1 MRSKLSHV
9 VLAAGLLMGAWSL
22 SSCSQQDGSPRTEE
36 TDAANYS
43 RVPVSLSVDATLQP
57 LAESSP
63 RAMSM
68 ELSEDEAKK
77 KFPKLKGLKEG
88 TEVLCVIRSSNP
100 HQPVNYLKATW
111 TKKEGTERYTI
122 SFGGNVTGG
131 SGSGASETN
140 FSYDSRFSLGHLSMM
155 LITGGEWDQNTKQ
168 LKVEPK
174 LVRAENSTMDYDL
187 PCVSEWRPLKYEFK
201 NGTEASSLRLWL
213 TDYDFDAADPEH
225 YTLKPVG
232 MLLRMPVEEEMAEDG
247 GGHYQLNG
255 ITIRSTA
262 FGGQGYFNL
271 SESNIKATDQDA
283 IDNKKPYYR
292 RWWIFSKHAETDE
305 SYNVENPIEHSFDA
319 TGMTTYGTRQL
330 RKFTPR
336 YYLFLWVMPRGQQAE
351 DVASGDVRTQ
361 IYANVDVKPED
372 GSEVIYSNSS
382 SADEYEF
389 DGHNGKKYAVVPRM
403 KALPVYAS
411 DRLVRKAGGVDA
423 AFVEGTSYP
432 LTLNLN
438 RPDLPIELLSQYP
451 VNSSY
456 TGFAKTADEAAYIVN
471 DLNQSQAQLR
481 TIDNAFDAFKS
492 SGKGYWSIPEFTRIT
507 MLFGAIGGQ
516 GTMDPSVPANRVDE
530 KYTPRLATTPYADA
544 GSYGVNKWHDGS
556 LEDLRML
563 LGLQSS
569 KQGDKVVV
577 YSLIFYPAVVKG
589 KDPKNYRGDRMS
601 VVRGEYTTND
611 YGQPVY
617 RMRLRYIG
625 PYCNDIGI
633 MSPNMTVV
641 NSENDLKPM
650 ATEALQKIIDKGE
663 EYWNDPLRRQDD
675 ITRDLPLWKKD
686 PATGVISK
694 AGDAGY
700 DLGDMGYI
708 VFDIN
713 RPSQAFFGKL
723 GVGYPASSRYGYSLL
738 STQAPV
744 FLMRDR
750 LTHK

>member
-1 MRSKLSHV
+1 MSSKLSRV
-9 VLAAGLLMGAWSL
+9 VLAAGLLMGAWSF

-43 RVPVSLSVDATLQP
+43 RVPVSLSVEATLQP
-57 LAESSP
+57 LAESSA
-63 RAMSM
+63 RAMSL
-68 ELSEDEAKK
+68 ELSDDEAKK

-100 HQPVNYLKATW
+100 RQPVNYLKATW

-140 FSYDSRFSLGHLSMM
+140 FSYDSRQSLGNLSMM
-155 LITGGEWDQNTKQ
+155 LITGGEWDENTKH

-174 LVRAENSTMDYDL
+174 LVRAENSKMDYEL
-187 PCVSEWRPLKYEFK
+187 PCVSEWRPLKYEFQ
-201 NGTEASSLRLWL
+201 NGQNDASSLRLL
-213 TDYDFDAADPEH
+213 LKDYNFDATNPEH

-255 ITIRSTA
+255 ITLRSTA
-262 FGGQGYFNL
+262 FGGQGYFDL
-271 SESNIKATDQDA
+271 SKNHIQSVTTETINAKE
-283 IDNKKPYYR
+283 PYYR
-292 RWWIFSKHAETDE
+292 SWWVFSKHVEEDE
-305 SYNVENPIEHSFDA
+305 WYEVANPTEHSFDG
-319 TGMTTYGTRQL
+319 TGMTTYGTRKL
-330 RKFTPR
+330 RIFKPR

-351 DVASGDVRTQ
+351 AVASGHVRTQ
-361 IYANVDVKPED
+361 IYANVDVKPQD

-382 SADEYEF
+382 SADDYEF
-389 DGHNGKKYAVVPRM
+389 DGHNGVKYAVVPRM

-423 AFVEGTSYP
+423 AFVEGTSYS

-438 RPDLPIELLSQYP
+438 RPDLPLELLSQYP
-451 VNSSY
+451 VNSSS

-471 DLNQSQAQLR
+471 DWATSKTQLR
-481 TIDNAFDAFKS
+481 TINTAFQSLGQGNWSVAEFK
-492 SGKGYWSIPEFTRIT
+492 RIT

-516 GTMDPSVPANRVDE
+516 GTMDPSVPKERVDE
-530 KYTPRLATTPYADA
+530 RYTPDLATTPYADA

-589 KDPKNYRGDRMS
+589 KDVKNYRGDRLS

-650 ATEALQKIIDKGE
+650 ATEALKKIIDKGE
-663 EYWNDPLRRQDD
+663 EYWNDPLRKQDD

-686 PATGVISK
+686 PTTNRIYK

-713 RPSQAFFGKL
+713 NPSQAFFGKL
-723 GVGYPASSRYGYSLL
+723 GVGYPASSYNGYSRIT
-738 STQAPV
+738 TQAPV
-744 FLMRDR
+744 FMMRDR

>member
-1 MRSKLSHV
+1 MSSKLYRV
-9 VLAAGLLMGAWSL
+9 VLAAGLLMGAWSF

-43 RVPVSLSVDATLQP
+43 RVPVSLSVEATLQP
-57 LAESSP
+57 LAESSA
-63 RAMSM
+63 RAMSL
-68 ELSEDEAKK
+68 ELSDDEAKK

-100 HQPVNYLKATW
+100 RQPVNYLKATW

-122 SFGGNVTGG
+122 SFGGDVTGG

-140 FSYDSRFSLGHLSMM
+140 FSYDSRQSLGNLSMM
-155 LITGGEWDQNTKQ
+155 LITGGEWDENTKH

-174 LVRAENSTMDYDL
+174 LVRAENSKMDYEL
-187 PCVSEWRPLKYEFK
+187 PCVSEWRPLKYEFQ
-201 NGTEASSLRLWL
+201 NGQNDASSLRLL
-213 TDYDFDAADPEH
+213 LKDYNFDATNPEH

-255 ITIRSTA
+255 ITLRSTA
-262 FGGQGYFNL
+262 FGGQGYFDL
-271 SESNIKATDQDA
+271 SKNHIQSVTTETINAKE
-283 IDNKKPYYR
+283 PYYR
-292 RWWIFSKHAETDE
+292 SWWVFSKHAEEDE
-305 SYNVENPIEHSFDA
+305 WYEVANPTEHSFDG
-319 TGMTTYGTRQL
+319 TGMTTYGTRKL
-330 RKFTPR
+330 RIFKPR
-336 YYLFLWVMPRGQQAE
+336 YYLFLWVMPRGQQAQA
-351 DVASGDVRTQ
+351 VANGEVRTQ
-361 IYANVDVKPED
+361 IYANVDVKPQD
-372 GSEVIYSNSS
+372 GSEVIYANSS
-382 SADEYEF
+382 SADDYEF
-389 DGHNGKKYAVVPRM
+389 NRNYAVVPRM

-411 DRLVRKAGGVDA
+411 DRLVRKANGTDA
-423 AFVEGTSYP
+423 TFVEGTSYS

-456 TGFAKTADEAAYIVN
+456 NGFAKTAAEAAYIVN
-471 DLNQSQAQLR
+471 NLDQSRAQLR
-481 TIDNAFDAFKS
+481 DINTAFQTL
-492 SGKGYWSIPEFTRIT
+492 GKRNWSVAEFTRIT
-507 MLFGAIGGQ
+507 MLFGAIGGKD
-516 GTMDPSVPANRVDE
+516 TMDPSVPKQRIDE
-530 KYTPRLATTPYADA
+530 RYTPGLSSTPVADA
-544 GSYGVNKWHDGS
+544 GTYGVSKDAAGI
-556 LEDLRML
+556 LQEFRML
-563 LGLQSS
+563 LGLQAS
-569 KQGDKVVV
+569 KQGDKVVT

-589 KDPKNYRGDRMS
+589 QDPKNYRGDRLS

-633 MSPNMTVV
+633 MSPNMTVA
-641 NSENDLKPM
+641 NSENDLKAM
-650 ATEALQKIIDKGE
+650 ATDALTKIINKGE
-663 EYWNDPLRRQDD
+663 EYWNDPLRKQDD

-686 PATGVISK
+686 PTTNLISK

-700 DLGDMGYI
+700 NLGDMGYI
-708 VFDIN
+708 VFDID

-723 GVGYPASSRYGYSLL
+723 GIGYPASSYNGYSRIT
-738 STQAPV
+738 TQAPV

>member
-1 MRSKLSHV
+1 MSSKLSRV

-43 RVPVSLSVDATLQP
+43 RVPVSLSVEAALQP
-57 LAESSP
+57 LAESSA
-63 RAMSM
+63 RAMSL

-174 LVRAENSTMDYDL
+174 LVRAENSTMDYEL

-213 TDYDFDAADPEH
+213 TDYDFDAPAADRTH

-292 RWWIFSKHAETDE
+292 RWWVFSKHAETDE

-336 YYLFLWVMPRGQQAE
+336 YYLFLWVMPRPQQAE
-351 DVASGDVRTQ
+351 DVANGEVRTQ
-361 IYANVDVKPED
+361 IYANVDVKPEY

-389 DGHNGKKYAVVPRM
+389 NGHNGAKYAVVPRM

-423 AFVEGTSYP
+423 AFVEGTSYS

-451 VNSSY
+451 VNKDN
-456 TGFAKTADEAAYIVN
+456 TGFAKTAAEAAYIVN
-471 DLNQSQAQLR
+471 DLEPSKTQLR
-481 TIDNAFDAFKS
+481 TINTAFQTL
-492 SGKGYWSIPEFTRIT
+492 GQGNWSVAEFTRIT
-507 MLFGAIGGQ
+507 MLFGAIGGKD
-516 GTMDPSVPANRVDE
+516 TMDPSVPNERVDSR
-530 KYTPRLATTPYADA
+530 YNTGLSSTPIADA
-544 GSYGVNKWHDGS
+544 GTYGVSKDHAGILQDF
-556 LEDLRML
+556 RML
-563 LGLQSS
+563 LGLQAS

-589 KDPKNYRGDRMS
+589 QDPKNYRGDRMS

-650 ATEALQKIIDKGE
+650 ATEALKKIIDKGE
-663 EYWNDPLRRQDD
+663 EYWNDPLRKQDD

-686 PATGVISK
+686 PTTNRIYK

-723 GVGYPASSRYGYSLL
+723 GIGYPASSYNGYSRMT
-738 STQAPV
+738 TQAPV

>member
-1 MRSKLSHV
+1 M
-9 VLAAGLLMGAWSL
+9 
-22 SSCSQQDGSPRTEE
+22 
-36 TDAANYS
+36 ANYS
-43 RVPVSLSVDATLQP
+43 RVPLSLSVEAVVQP

-63 RAMSM
+63 RALSL
-68 ELSEDEAKK
+68 ELSDDASKK
-77 KFPKLKGLKEG
+77 QFPKVKGLKEG

-140 FSYDSRFSLGHLSMM
+140 FSYDSRVPLGNLSMM
-155 LITGGEWDQNTKQ
+155 LITGGEWDENTKH

-174 LVRAENSTMDYDL
+174 LVRAENFTMDYDL

-201 NGTEASSLRLWL
+201 NGQNDASSLRLL
-213 TDYDFDAADPEH
+213 LKDYDFDAPAPDRAH

-283 IDNKKPYYR
+283 IDNKKQYYR

-305 SYNVENPIEHSFDA
+305 WYKVANPTVHSFDA
-319 TGMTTYGTRQL
+319 TDMTTYGTRKL

-361 IYANVDVKPED
+361 IYANVDVKPQD

-389 DGHNGKKYAVVPRM
+389 NGHNGKKYAVVPRM

-438 RPDLPIELLSQYP
+438 RPDLPLELLSQYP

-471 DLNQSQAQLR
+471 DLEPSKTQLR
-481 TIDNAFDAFKS
+481 TINTAFQSLGQRNWSVAEFK
-492 SGKGYWSIPEFTRIT
+492 RIT

-516 GTMDPSVPANRVDE
+516 GTMDPSVPKERVDE
-530 KYTPRLATTPYADA
+530 RYTPRLATTPYADA

-577 YSLIFYPAVVKG
+577 YSLIFYPAVVNG
-589 KDPKNYRGDRMS
+589 KDVKNYRGDRLS
-601 VVRGEYTTND
+601 VVRCEYTTND

-641 NSENDLKPM
+641 NSESDLKPM
-650 ATEALQKIIDKGE
+650 ATEALKKIIDKGE
-663 EYWNDPLRRQDD
+663 EYWNDPLRKQDD

-686 PATGVISK
+686 PTTNRISM

-713 RPSQAFFGKL
+713 NPSQAFFGKL
-723 GVGYPASSRYGYSLL
+723 GVGYPASSYNGYSRMT
-738 STQAPV
+738 TQAPV

-750 LTHK
+750 LTH

>member
-1 MRSKLSHV
+1 MSSKLSRV
-9 VLAAGLLMGAWSL
+9 VLAAGLLMGAWSF

-43 RVPVSLSVDATLQP
+43 RVPVSLSVEAALQP
-57 LAESSP
+57 LAESSA
-63 RAMSM
+63 RAMSL

-88 TEVLCVIRSSNP
+88 TEVLCVIRSSTP
-100 HQPVNYLKATW
+100 QQPVNYLKATW

-140 FSYDSRFSLGHLSMM
+140 FSYDSRFPLGKLSMM
-155 LITGGEWDQNTKQ
+155 LITGGEWDENTKH
-168 LKVEPK
+168 LTVEPQ
-174 LVRAENSTMDYDL
+174 LVRAENSQMDYEL

-213 TDYDFDAADPEH
+213 KDYDFDAADPEH

-255 ITIRSTA
+255 ITLRSTA
-262 FGGQGYFNL
+262 FGGQGYFDL
-271 SESNIKATDQDA
+271 SKNHIQSVTTETINAKE
-283 IDNKKPYYR
+283 PYYR
-292 RWWIFSKHAETDE
+292 SWWVFSKHAEVDE
-305 SYNVENPIEHSFDA
+305 WYKVANPTEHSFDGA
-319 TGMTTYGTRQL
+319 GMTTYGTRQL

-361 IYANVDVKPED
+361 IYANVDVKPQD

-382 SADEYEF
+382 SADDKEF
-389 DGHNGKKYAVVPRM
+389 SDNYAVVPRM

-423 AFVEGTSYP
+423 AFVEGTSYS

-456 TGFAKTADEAAYIVN
+456 NGFAKTAAEAAYIVN
-471 DLNQSQAQLR
+471 DLEPSRTQLR
-481 TIDNAFDAFKS
+481 SINTAFQTL
-492 SGKGYWSIPEFTRIT
+492 GQRNWSVAEFTRIT
-507 MLFGAIGGQ
+507 MLFGAIGGKD
-516 GTMDPSVPANRVDE
+516 TMDPSVPNERVDSR
-530 KYTPRLATTPYADA
+530 YNTGLSSTPIADA
-544 GSYGVNKWHDGS
+544 GTYGVSKDHDGI
-556 LEDLRML
+556 LQEFRML
-563 LGLQSS
+563 LGLQAS

-589 KDPKNYRGDRMS
+589 KDPKNYRGDRLS

-650 ATEALQKIIDKGE
+650 AIEALKKIIDKGE
-663 EYWNDPLRRQDD
+663 EYWNDPLRKQDD

-686 PATGVISK
+686 PTTNRIYK

-708 VFDIN
+708 VFDID

-723 GVGYPASSRYGYSLL
+723 GIGYPASSYNGYSRMT
-738 STQAPV
+738 TQAPV
-744 FLMRDR
+744 FMMRDR

>member
-1 MRSKLSHV
+1 MSSKLSRV
-9 VLAAGLLMGAWSL
+9 VLAAGLLMGAWSF

-57 LAESSP
+57 LVESSP
-63 RAMSM
+63 RAMSL
-68 ELSEDEAKK
+68 ELSDVEAKK

-88 TEVLCVIRSSNP
+88 TKVLCVIRSSTP
-100 HQPVNYLKATW
+100 QQPVNYLQATW

-122 SFGGNVTGG
+122 TFGGNVTGG

-140 FSYDSRFSLGHLSMM
+140 FSYDSRLPLGKLSMM
-155 LITGGEWDQNTKQ
+155 LITGGEWDENTKR

-174 LVRAENSTMDYDL
+174 LVRAENSTMDYEL

-201 NGTEASSLRLWL
+201 NGQNDASSLRLL
-213 TDYDFDAADPEH
+213 LKDYDFDAENPEH

-232 MLLRMPVEEEMAEDG
+232 MLLRMPVEEEMADDG

-262 FGGQGYFNL
+262 FGGQGYFDL
-271 SESNIKATDQDA
+271 SKNHIQSVPTDKIDA
-283 IDNKKPYYR
+283 KEPYYR
-292 RWWIFSKHAETDE
+292 SWWVFSKHAEADE
-305 SYNVENPIEHSFDA
+305 WYKVANPTEHSFDA

-330 RKFTPR
+330 RIFKPR

-351 DVASGDVRTQ
+351 AVASGEVRTQ
-361 IYANVDVKPED
+361 IYANVDVKPQD
-372 GSEVIYSNSS
+372 GREVVYSNSS

-389 DGHNGKKYAVVPRM
+389 ERNYAVVPRM

-438 RPDLPIELLSQYP
+438 RPDLPIELLSEYP

-456 TGFAKTADEAAYIVN
+456 TGFAKTAAEAAYIEN
-471 DLNQSQAQLR
+471 ELNQSRTQL
-481 TIDNAFDAFKS
+481 NAINTAFQS
-492 SGKGYWSIPEFTRIT
+492 LGQRNWTVAEFKRIT
-507 MLFGAIGGQ
+507 MLLGAIHGK
-516 GTMDPSVPANRVDE
+516 GTLDPSAERVDYRE
-530 KYTPRLATTPYADA
+530 APYLSPSAYADA
-544 GSYGVNKWHDGS
+544 GTYGVNKLQNGS
-556 LEDLRML
+556 LEDLRMMM
-563 LGLQSS
+563 GLQAS
-569 KQGDKVVV
+569 KQGDKVVT
-577 YSLIFYPAVVKG
+577 YSLIFYPSMVRG
-589 KDPKNYRGDRMS
+589 KNYVRRGDRMS
-601 VVRGEYTTND
+601 VVRGEYTTNT
-611 YGQPVY
+611 YGEPVY
-617 RMRLRYIG
+617 RLRLRYLG
-625 PYCNDIGI
+625 PYSNDMGI
-633 MSPNMTVV
+633 LSPNLPEVDQEMSQRDMVAA
-641 NSENDLKPM
+641 S
-650 ATEALQKIIDKGE
+650 LQKIIDKGE
-663 EYWNDPLRRQDD
+663 AYWNDPLRSQDD
-675 ITRDLPLWKKD
+675 ITRDFPLWKKN
-686 PATGVISK
+686 PTTGVISK

-700 DLGDMGYI
+700 DLGDMGYV
-708 VFDIN
+708 VFDVN
-713 RPSQAFFGKL
+713 YPSPVYFGKL
-723 GVGYPASSRYGYSLL
+723 GIGYPANSYYGYSRM